1 MFAIVEESL
10 DVGALIQG
18 AQRPD
23 CGAVA
28 TFVGTTRI
36 DVSEGAAVEYLE
48 SEAYRPI
55 AEKKMEEIGFEI

>member
-1 MFAIVEESL
+1 MFAIVEEPL
-10 DVGALIQG
+10 DVGALVRD

-36 DVSEGAAVEYLE
+36 DESEGAAVEYLE
-48 SEAYRPI
+48 
-55 AEKKMEEIGFEI
+55 